1 MQLKSLQIQ
10 GFKSFPDKT
19 TLHFDQG
26 ITAVVGPNGSGKSNI
41 SDAMGWVMGEQSVRN
56 LRGEKMEDVIFL
68 GSDKR
73 KPTGYAF
80 VSLTFDNR
88 DRELAVDN
96 DEVTISRKLYRS
108 GESEYRINSA
118 AVRLK
123 DINELLMD
131 TGLGRDGYSIIG
143 QGRIDEIVSAKSSQ
157 RREIFEEA
165 AGISKFR
172 YRKEEAEKK
181 LQAAYENLLRLK
193 DILAELEERVEP
205 LRLQSEKAQK
215 FLLLSDEKKKLEVS
229 LWIHSLGSLSEK
241 LEQQEAL
248 ALVAKNRLSD
258 TEAVLEEYAARL
270 EESYGQVQ
278 RCSVEIEAKRSQ
290 SSALTE
296 SLGKIDAAIAVL
308 ENDILHN
315 SRSIQDLQQE
325 LNRYSQ
331 NQNALLET
339 IEKNQKEQGAGK
351 EKLKALKEETL
362 SLEQRYQELSAN
374 YHQAAE
380 AVVTL
385 KSRRNA
391 YEQNIALQ
399 KLNRASSS
407 TLLEETRQ
415 RLLAVEQNRQ
425 NRKENWEALEQELK
439 NSQQFLHSIGQK
451 ELSLQNS
458 QKGYELKRSSRKRH
472 LDELLEQQR
481 QLLQE
486 SERKMHQAKVLSD
499 MERSMEG
506 FQNSVKQVMQ
516 AGKSGKLRGIHGSV
530 SQLLSTSTDYALAI
544 ETALGASM
552 QSIVVDNEDS
562 AKAAIQYLK
571 FSRGGRATFLPL
583 TTIKPQALQASGIE
597 REEGF
602 CGVAS
607 RLIRCEA
614 RYRSIMENLLG
625 RIVVAQTIDHAVEIA
640 RKYGYKF
647 RIVTLDGQLVNAGG
661 SLTGGSTVKNAGL
674 LSRRA
679 DIERL
684 TAEAKE
690 FRDKSDGLEPEIA
703 QLKQETAS
711 VEAELASI
719 DAQLRMTGEDR
730 ITCQSEIKR
739 LTVSLEE
746 MKQTDEADEK
756 EYKRIQ
762 KRLEEVEKNSSSSEE
777 RIAQASRELETVF
790 SELELRTNERNELT
804 ARCQTIQN
812 QMNEKRF
819 QILSLSKDLEALAAA
834 EQRMLNSQNEQKD
847 LSADITARIQT
858 LKDKNT
864 QASQEIKAQQRT
876 GEQARQDIQQIA
888 KDIQELYGKQT
899 QLERKLTEMREQEK
913 QYISEKERASGEMQ
927 RYEEK
932 RLSLQIEYDKLI
944 ARLWDEYSLT
954 RSQAE
959 EIAAPLEDNVKAN
972 GRLLEL
978 KNQIRA
984 LGSINVEAIEEY
996 REVSQRYRFLK
1007 EQIDDVEKSRSELI
1021 RLIRDLTSQMR
1032 ELFLTSFQ
1040 EISRHFSTI
1049 FAELFGGGKGE
1060 LLLLDPEDVLNSGI
1074 DIRVQPPGKIIKS
1087 LTALSG
1093 GEKALVAIAIYFS
1106 ILKVKP
1112 SSFCI
1117 LDEIEA
1123 ALDEVNVSRY
1133 AAYLRKL
1140 TGKTQFISITHRR
1153 GTMEEADV
1161 LYGVTMQEKG
1171 VSRLIELDVTQVES
1185 KLGIKTA
1192 EK

>member
-1 MQLKSLQIQ
+1 MQLKSLQIH
-10 GFKSFPDKT
+10 GFKSFPEKT
-19 TLHFDQG
+19 TLNFDQG

-41 SDAMGWVMGEQSVRN
+41 SDAMSWVMGEQSVRS

-80 VSLTFDNR
+80 VSLSFDNR
-88 DRELAVDN
+88 DRSLNVDS

-143 QGRIDEIVSAKSSQ
+143 QGRIDEIVSVKSSQ

-181 LQAAYENLLRLK
+181 LQAAYDNLLRLK
-193 DILAELEERVEP
+193 DIMSELEERVEP
-205 LRLQSEKAQK
+205 LRVQSEKAQK
-215 FLLLSDEKKKLEVS
+215 FLLLSNEKKGLEVS
-229 LWIHSLGSLSEK
+229 LWVDSLNKLSEK

-248 ALVAKNRLSD
+248 AIVAKNKLSD

-270 EESYGQVQ
+270 EDAYGEVQ
-278 RCSVEIEAKRSQ
+278 RCTVEIEANRTH
-290 SSALTE
+290 SAQLTE
-296 SLGKIDAAIAVL
+296 ALSKVDSTIAVL
-308 ENDILHN
+308 ENDMLHN
-315 SRSIQDLQQE
+315 RRSIEDLQAEIARANQSDDALKADLE
-325 LNRYSQ
+325 HNR
-331 NQNALLET
+331 
-339 IEKNQKEQGAGK
+339 KEQQLGGA
-351 EKLKALKEETL
+351 ALAAVTAEN
-362 SLEQRYQELSAN
+362 SALEQQHKELTEE
-374 YHQAAE
+374 HQKAA
-380 AVVTL
+380 ADVVAL

-407 TLLEETRQ
+407 TLLEETRK
-415 RLLAVEQNRQ
+415 RLQDMEQSRQ
-425 NRKENWEALEQELK
+425 NRKDALVSIEQELA
-439 NSQQFLHSIGQK
+439 NSQQLIKTIEQK
-451 ELSLQNS
+451 EISLQNS
-458 QKGYELKRSSRKRH
+458 QKGYELKRQSRQRQ
-472 LDELLEQQR
+472 LDGLLEQQR
-481 QLLQE
+481 QLLQDA
-486 SERKMHQAKVLSD
+486 ERKTHQAKVLSD

-516 AGKSGKLRGIHGSV
+516 AGRSGKLRGIHGSV
-530 SQLLSTSTDYALAI
+530 SQLLSTEKEYSLAI
-544 ETALGASM
+544 ETALGGSM

-562 AKAAIQYLK
+562 AKSAINFLK
-571 FSRGGRATFLPL
+571 FGKAGRATFLPISV
-583 TTIKPQALQASGIE
+583 IKPQSLQANGVE

-602 CGVAS
+602 CGIAS
-607 RLIRCEA
+607 QLIHCDE

-625 RIVVAQTIDHAVEIA
+625 RIVVAETIDHAVAIA

-679 DIERL
+679 DIEKL
-684 TAEAKE
+684 SAEVQALQKQCE
-690 FRDKSDGLEPEIA
+690 ALEPEISE
-703 QLKQETAS
+703 LKQEIAAVQAQLS
-711 VEAELASI
+711 AL
-719 DAQLRMTGEDR
+719 DAQLRVAGEDR
-730 ITCQSEIKR
+730 ITTQSEIRR
-739 LTVSLEE
+739 LSVTLSEMQQADELEE
-746 MKQTDEADEK
+746 R
-756 EYKRIQ
+756 EYSKIQ
-762 KRLEEVEKNSSSSEE
+762 KRLAAAEETSSSSDELIAKASEE
-777 RIAQASRELETVF
+777 LQDIFAQIEA
-790 SELELRTNERNELT
+790 RTKERNDLGD
-804 ARCQTIQN
+804 RCQIIQH
-812 QMNEKRF
+812 QMNEKRY
-819 QILSLSKDLEALAAA
+819 QTLSMSKDLEALKEA
-834 EQRMLNSQNEQKD
+834 EQRLLRSQEEHKELLAEIAEKIRQLEEKNITASEEICAQHILKEESAAEIERIAQHIKELYSKQMDLEQK
-847 LSADITARIQT
+847 L
-858 LKDKNT
+858 N
-864 QASQEIKAQQRT
+864 
-876 GEQARQDIQQIA
+876 
-888 KDIQELYGKQT
+888 
-899 QLERKLTEMREQEK
+899 QLRAQEK
-913 QYISEKERASGEMQ
+913 QYISEKERAAADLQ
-927 RYEEK
+927 RCEEK
-932 RLSLQIEYDKLI
+932 RLSLQADYDKLTT
-944 ARLWDEYSLT
+944 RLWDDYNLT
-954 RSQAE
+954 RSDAQELAQP
-959 EIAAPLEDNVKAN
+959 IEDQQKVNS
-972 GRLLEL
+972 RLLEL
-978 KNQIRA
+978 KSQIRA

-996 REVSQRYRFLK
+996 KEVSERYHFLK
-1007 EQIDDVEKSRSELI
+1007 EQIEDVENSRTELI
-1021 RLIRDLTSQMR
+1021 KLIRDLTSQMR
-1032 ELFLTSFQ
+1032 ELFLESFKA
-1040 EISRHFSTI
+1040 ISGHFSTI

-1060 LLLLDPEDVLNSGI
+1060 LVLLDPDDVLTSGI

-1133 AAYLRKL
+1133 ASYLRKL
-1140 TGKTQFISITHRR
+1140 TGSTQFISITHRR

-1185 KLGIKTA
+1185 KLGMKAA
-1192 EK
+1192 EQ